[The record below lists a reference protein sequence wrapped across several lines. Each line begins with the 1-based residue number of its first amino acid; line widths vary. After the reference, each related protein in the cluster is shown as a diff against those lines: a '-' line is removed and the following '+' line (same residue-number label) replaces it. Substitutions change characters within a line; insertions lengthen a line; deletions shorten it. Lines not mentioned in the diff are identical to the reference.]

1 MARILADGH
10 GAVKGDHR
18 AWQTG
23 QRAVMLRPVGHHAGS
38 QPRAVLITSLRNP
51 RIVALRKLT
60 QRRQRRRQRRFVAE
74 GLQALHMALA
84 AGWCAQEVYHCPA
97 CFNGPAAMQLVQR
110 FSAGGA
116 RLIEVSEHV
125 MQALSEREAPQG
137 VVATFALPQA
147 SLTALQLR
155 RPALVLLLDRLRD
168 PGNMGALL
176 RTADAVGAGAVLLLP
191 PCVDPTDPK
200 VLRAGMGSFFSL
212 PVITVDSRPT
222 LLAWLKQQ
230 GLPLIGAEAEGG
242 QIWTEVDW
250 RGGLALALGNEAQG
264 LDEMLAAECGRLAA
278 LPLHGLA
285 ESLNVAVAGG
295 VLMYAWRAA
304 NP

>member
-1 MARILADGH
+1 MGH
-10 GAVKGDHR
+10 SR
-18 AWQTG
+18 A
-23 QRAVMLRPVGHHAGS
+23 L
-38 QPRAVLITSLRNP
+38 LITSLRNP

-60 QRRQRRRQRRFVAE
+60 QRRQRRLQRRFVAE

-84 AGWCAQEVYHCPA
+84 AGWRAQEVYHCPA
-97 CFNGPAAMQLVQR
+97 CFSGPAAPQLLQR

-116 RLIEVSEHV
+116 RLIEVSAHV

-137 VVATFALPQA
+137 VLATFALPQA
-147 SLTALQLR
+147 SLAELQPR
-155 RPALVLLLDRLRD
+155 EPALVLLLDRLRD

-191 PCVDPTDPK
+191 PCVDATDPK
-200 VLRAGMGSFFSL
+200 VLRASMGSFFSL
-212 PVITVDSRPT
+212 PVITVDSLPAM
-222 LLAWLKQQ
+222 LEWLRQH

-242 QIWTEVDW
+242 RLWTELDW

-264 LDEMLAAECGRLAA
+264 LDEALAEQCERLAA